1 MIQWHNNVFNV
12 KDDHFFED
20 IIDLIYIQLY
30 MMHLVKLCLC
40 TINLNLTMTI
50 QVKYSL

>member
-12 KDDHFFED
+12 QDNHYFKD

-30 MMHLVKLCLC
+30 MMHLVDLYLC
-40 TINLNLTMTI
+40 TISLNLTMTI
-50 QVKYSL
+50 QVKNSL